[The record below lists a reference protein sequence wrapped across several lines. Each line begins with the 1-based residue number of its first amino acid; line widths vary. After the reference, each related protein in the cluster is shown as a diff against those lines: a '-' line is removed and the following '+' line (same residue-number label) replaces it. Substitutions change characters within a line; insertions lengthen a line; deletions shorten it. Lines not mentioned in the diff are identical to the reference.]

1 MYPTIRSSNV
11 SKFLMCSPHQVAAG
25 VVEDEGE
32 RGGQEDVR
40 GQAAAPRLE
49 DEGQNSTAHQVRVD

>member
-1 MYPTIRSSNV
+1 
-11 SKFLMCSPHQVAAG
+11 MCSPHQVAAG